1 MGSTRKL
8 TIAGVSIAVAIGS
21 VALVGTG
28 VAFANK
34 APSPGSVTCSTLS
47 GVLKLSPPLTTNG
60 PTIGTETTTFKGKV
74 SNCTASGTGAVTPK
88 SAKVSSLTTS
98 NTGSSCAGFSSSIIK
113 NSTTFTVKWA
123 PSSISPTVITF
134 PAGDISVASNDE
146 GFTLGG
152 GKGPVTGSGSYP
164 GTDTFAGSTAKAATN
179 VNLLSG
185 LCAKGKP
192 QKTIAV
198 TSGTIVIK

>member
-1 MGSTRKL
+1 M
-8 TIAGVSIAVAIGS
+8 AVALGS
-21 VALVGTG
+21 LALVGTG
-28 VAFANK
+28 VASAKK
-34 APSPGSVTCSTLS
+34 APSVGSVTCSTLS
-47 GVLKLSPPLTTNG
+47 GVLKLSPPLATNG
-60 PTIGTETTTFKGKV
+60 TTTGTETTTFKGKV

-88 SAKVSSLTTS
+88 SAKVSSVTTS
-98 NTGSSCAGFSSSIIK
+98 NTGTLCSGFSGSIIK

-123 PSSISPTVITF
+123 PSSITATVITF

-146 GFTLGG
+146 GFTLGS

-164 GTDTFAGSTAKAATN
+164 GTDTFASSTAQATSN

-185 LCAKGKP
+185 LCSGGKP

-198 TSGTIVIK
+198 TGGTIVLK